1 LHFEVRKGGNKLD
14 PLAYL
19 SGAEANNLIAGAVP
33 PAGDSLTL
41 KRGAGNLI
49 VQPMGGEGHTPAA
62 SYGMFNRSATD
73 AQTINY
79 GGVTITFN
87 MPEKSASDVKAI
99 ANEVRRVLSDDNIR
113 EKAVNR

>member
-1 LHFEVRKGGNKLD
+1 
-14 PLAYL
+14 
-19 SGAEANNLIAGAVP
+19 
-33 PAGDSLTL
+33 
-41 KRGAGNLI
+41 
-49 VQPMGGEGHTPAA
+49 
-62 SYGMFNRSATD
+62 MFNRKNDD

>member
-1 LHFEVRKGGNKLD
+1 MT
-14 PLAYL
+14 YL
-19 SGAEANNLIAGAVP
+19 SGAEANTLTGGAIP
-33 PAGDSLTL
+33 PSGSSLTL
-41 KRGAGNLI
+41 KKGAGNLI
-49 VQPMGGEGHTPAA
+49 IQPMGGEGATAA
-62 SYGMFNRSATD
+62 SSYGMFNRKSDD

>member
-1 LHFEVRKGGNKLD
+1 M
-14 PLAYL
+14 AYL
-19 SGAEANNLIAGAVP
+19 SGAEANSLTAGAVP
-33 PAGDSLTL
+33 PEGGSLTL
-41 KRGAGNLI
+41 KKGAGNLI
-49 VQPMGGEGHTPAA
+49 IQPMGGEGNTPA
-62 SYGMFNRSATD
+62 STYGTFNRSSND

>member
-1 LHFEVRKGGNKLD
+1 LV
-14 PLAYL
+14 
-19 SGAEANNLIAGAVP
+19 AGAVP
-33 PAGDSLTL
+33 SSANSLTL

-49 VQPMGGEGHTPAA
+49 MQPMGGEGPTAA
-62 SYGMFNRSATD
+62 SSYGTFNKSSD